1 MAKKFNI
8 TGRCYPAKH
17 YMADVSKKMAQI
29 YTMVEEGDYFI
40 INRPRQYG
48 KTTTLFTLSNM
59 LLESGEYL
67 VFNTSFE
74 GLGDSTFQDEA
85 KFSEI
90 FVLLLAELADIY
102 APELSEWLHK
112 AAPKTETLKDLSR
125 LITDLIKKTDK
136 KVVLMIDEVDKSS
149 NNQLFI
155 SFLAMLRQKYLAQ
168 DIFGTFHAVVL
179 AGVHDVKS
187 LKLKIRPDEEQKY
200 NSPWNIAAEF
210 KVDMNFNPSE
220 IKPMLDDYVS
230 ERGVKMDTQLMSE
243 RLFYYTSGYPFLV
256 CKLCKMLDE
265 DILPTKEVKEWT
277 ERDLEKAV
285 PRLVKESN
293 TNFDSLIKNL
303 ENNKDLY
310 EAVYSVAIDGDMR
323 GFSIHNPTTNLGFMY
338 GIFVNENGLA
348 IHNRIYREVIV
359 NYMTDK
365 MHALQLSKGVDFGSG
380 YRNADKS
387 LNMELILTKFQAF
400 MREQYSKKDRD
411 FLERNGRLVFLAFVK
426 PILNG
431 AGYDFKEPQ
440 ISEERR
446 LDVVLTYFEHKY
458 IAELK
463 IWRGQEA
470 HEEGLLQLADYLD
483 RQGLTEGYLLIFDH
497 SSVKTWQTNRVVVKG
512 KNIFMAWV

>member
-17 YMADVSKKMAQI
+17 FMADVSKKMAQI

-59 LLESGEYL
+59 LLQSGDYL

-74 GLGDSTFQDEA
+74 GLGDSTFEDEA

-102 APELSEWLHK
+102 APELSEWLHET
-112 AAPKTETLKDLSR
+112 APQTETLKDLSR
-125 LITDLIKKTDK
+125 LITDLVKKTDK

-168 DIFGTFHAVVL
+168 DIFDTFHAVVL

-187 LKLKIRPDEEQKY
+187 LKLKIRSDEEQKY

-210 KVDMNFNPSE
+210 KVDMNFNPTE
-220 IKPMLDDYVS
+220 IKPMLDDYVA

-265 DILPTKEVKEWT
+265 DILPSKEVKEWT
-277 ERDLEKAV
+277 EKDLEKAV
-285 PRLVKESN
+285 QDLVRESN
-293 TNFDSLIKNL
+293 TNFESLTKNL
-303 ENNKDLY
+303 ENNPDLY
-310 EAVYSVAIDGDMR
+310 SVVYQLLIEGEYFDYN
-323 GFSIHNPTTNLGFMY
+323 IHNPSIQLGLMY
-338 GIFVNENGLA
+338 GIFSNGRGIRIQNKVYEEL
-348 IHNRIYREVIV
+348 IYR
-359 NYMTDK
+359 YMV
-365 MHALQLSKGVDFGSG
+365 SKARSQVLLAAHNTSKLFYLPD
-380 YRNADKS
+380 NH
-387 LNMELILTKFQAF
+387 LNMELVLTKFQAF

-431 AGYDFKEPQ
+431 AGYDFKETQ

-483 RQGLTEGYLLIFDH
+483 RQGLTDGYLLIFDH
-497 SSVKTWQTNRVVVKG
+497 SSVKTWQTDRVVVKG
-512 KNIFMAWV
+512 KNIFMVWV